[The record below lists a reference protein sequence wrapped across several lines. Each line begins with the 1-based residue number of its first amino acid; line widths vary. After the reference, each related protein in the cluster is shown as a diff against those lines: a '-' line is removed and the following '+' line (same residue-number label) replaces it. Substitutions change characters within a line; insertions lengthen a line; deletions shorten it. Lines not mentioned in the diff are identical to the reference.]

1 MSNDTEIGATT
12 FFDRLGEEDRAA
24 MCDLG
29 TVRSFEKGESL
40 FFEGDR
46 SGEVFV
52 LLDGEVKILVSAT
65 DGREIV
71 LAIRGV
77 GEILG
82 ELASIDDTER
92 SATVTTLG
100 ACECLVLTA
109 DQFRGLLDNR
119 IGITRLV
126 LQSLAERSRD
136 LSVRHLE
143 FGVDD
148 AIGRV
153 CRRLTELGERYGSE
167 GDHGDVVIDSPLSQG
182 DIAAWSGL
190 SRQAVVKALQSL
202 RRLGWIESDAGVIS
216 VLDRSAVAN
225 RASMTVGDRS

>member
-1 MSNDTEIGATT
+1 MTSSAELDVLT
-12 FFDRLGEEDRAA
+12 FFDRLGEEDREA
-24 MCDLG
+24 MLELG
-29 TVRSFEKGESL
+29 TVRSYAKGESL
-40 FFEGDR
+40 FFEGDQ
-46 SGEVFV
+46 SGDVFV
-52 LLDGEVKILVSAT
+52 LLEGEVKIIVAAT

-71 LAIRGV
+71 LAIRSA

-82 ELASIDDTER
+82 ELASIDDTAR

-100 ACECLVLTA
+100 PSECLVLNA
-109 DQFRGLLDNR
+109 EQFRGLLDNR

-126 LQSLAERSRD
+126 LQTLAERSRD

-216 VLDRSAVAN
+216 VLDSGAVAN
-225 RASMTVGDRS
+225 RASMTVGDRA